1 MNKKLFTSYLCDESD
16 PLLQEILNEWK
27 ELNPDYEVLYF
38 SDSDVEDFFK
48 DTPQY
53 ETYSKMNN
61 GVAIADFFRICY
73 INKFGGYW
81 FDLDVQPIS
90 LNLPEDGDIHL
101 FDAGFGNISYMFI
114 GGNPNQ
120 KLFDEVIS
128 IVERNINDNIP
139 IKKGHVIDITGPR
152 VIQNIIC
159 NMFGVANRDGWLIGD
174 EHPRVGFEGD
184 DYEFVYMRVPFP
196 KLKTDRYQQL
206 QQKYKRENYQ
216 VYNYI

>member
-1 MNKKLFTSYLCDESD
+1 MNKKLFTSYLCNEDD
-16 PLLQEILNEWK
+16 IILQKILNEWK
-27 ELNPDYEVLYF
+27 ILNPDYEVLYF
-38 SDSDVEDFFK
+38 SDSNVKEFFK

-53 ETYSKMNN
+53 GTYSKMRN

-81 FDLDVQPIS
+81 FDLDVQPIN
-90 LNLPEDGDIHL
+90 LNLPEEGNIHL

-114 GGNPNQ
+114 GGTPNQ
-120 KLFDEVIS
+120 KLFDKVI
-128 IVERNINDNIP
+128 INVEKNINNNIP
-139 IKKGHVIDITGPR
+139 IKKNHVIDITGPR

-159 NMFGVANRDGWLIGD
+159 NMFNVVNKDGWLVGD
-174 EHPRVGFEGD
+174 EHPRVGFKDSE
-184 DYEFVYMRVPFP
+184 YEFIYTKIPFP
-196 KLKTDRYQQL
+196 KLKTNRYQKL